1 MSVSSTSSPSRSASG
16 PVVWFTER
24 VLAGAGAWRFPLLA
38 TAVVAAGAA
47 GGQWPGAAD
56 AALRL
61 GLAYLL
67 VVCLRLLD
75 DLVDR
80 ASDRLRHPERS
91 LVRAASTGPHVAV
104 LCAGLASALVTLHWI
119 APARAA
125 GLVALLIAL
134 GSWYVVPRQR
144 PWVHA
149 LALLAKYPALA
160 VLLGTEGAQTLPR
173 VAAMTLLYGALV
185 LHERATD
192 PDLR

>member
-1 MSVSSTSSPSRSASG
+1 MREHMTRLRGLSRGVS
-16 PVVWFTER
+16 R
-24 VLAGAGAWRFPLLA
+24 VIALA
-38 TAVVAAGAA
+38 T
-47 GGQWPGAAD
+47 
-56 AALRL
+56 
-61 GLAYLL
+61 
-67 VVCLRLLD
+67 
-75 DLVDR
+75 
-80 ASDRLRHPERS
+80 
-91 LVRAASTGPHVAV
+91 AV

-134 GSWYVVPRQR
+134 GSWYVIPRQR